1 MGAYKKAVI
10 TDAGRALVARAV
22 AGETEIRFSHASTSE
37 YVYPDG
43 TRFEEIEKLEG
54 IRQTVLPADARVAD
68 GTLVNVRAMFGNE
81 NILSPYMIQNIGLYA
96 MDGEREILFA
106 VSQAQVPD
114 QVPAYNGVAPSSF
127 IFNLCLAVAQAA
139 EIRVTVDPAGTVT
152 IQDILEIREQ
162 LRKTTETAEKAA
174 GSLITGITIP
184 ASGWK
189 DLTYTIENA
198 AIQADSIVH
207 IGYAFDSV
215 PAAQKANIRGRTEA
229 GKLILAAKKIPAGD
243 LAVDEIL
250 IQNLKGGV

>member
-1 MGAYKKAVI
+1 MPWTGK
-10 TDAGRALVARAV
+10 GRSSL
-22 AGETEIRFSHASTSE
+22 
-37 YVYPDG
+37 
-43 TRFEEIEKLEG
+43 
-54 IRQTVLPADARVAD
+54 
-68 GTLVNVRAMFGNE
+68 
-81 NILSPYMIQNIGLYA
+81 
-96 MDGEREILFA
+96 LFPRRRW
-106 VSQAQVPD
+106 PD

-229 GKLILAAKKIPAGD
+229 GKLILVAKKVPAGD

>member
-174 GSLITGITIP
+174 GSL
-184 ASGWK
+184 
-189 DLTYTIENA
+189 TYTIENA

-229 GKLILAAKKIPAGD
+229 GKLILVAKKVPAGD

>member
-127 IFNLCLAVAQAA
+127 IFNPGTAPEDNGDRRKGSRKSDNRYYDSGLRLEGSDLYHRKCGDPGRQHCAY
-139 EIRVTVDPAGTVT
+139 RVCVRFGPGGPEGQYTGEDGS
-152 IQDILEIREQ
+152 
-162 LRKTTETAEKAA
+162 RKAD
-174 GSLITGITIP
+174 TGGKKSP
-184 ASGWK
+184 C
-189 DLTYTIENA
+189 
-198 AIQADSIVH
+198 
-207 IGYAFDSV
+207 
-215 PAAQKANIRGRTEA
+215 RGPGR
-229 GKLILAAKKIPAGD
+229 G
-243 LAVDEIL
+243 
-250 IQNLKGGV
+250 

>member
-43 TRFEEIEKLEG
+43 TRFEEIETLEG
-54 IRQTVLPADARVAD
+54 VRQTVLPADARVTD

-106 VSQAQVPD
+106 VSQAQVPY

-139 EIRVTVDPAGTVT
+139 EIRVIHRERKSRFFSRRPA
-152 IQDILEIREQ
+152 
-162 LRKTTETAEKAA
+162 
-174 GSLITGITIP
+174 
-184 ASGWK
+184 
-189 DLTYTIENA
+189 
-198 AIQADSIVH
+198 
-207 IGYAFDSV
+207 
-215 PAAQKANIRGRTEA
+215 
-229 GKLILAAKKIPAGD
+229 
-243 LAVDEIL
+243 
-250 IQNLKGGV
+250 

>member
-1 MGAYKKAVI
+1 MANCERKDPPVFTEEVQKW
-10 TDAGRALVARAV
+10 DK
-22 AGETEIRFSHASTSE
+22 ET
-37 YVYPDG
+37 
-43 TRFEEIEKLEG
+43 
-54 IRQTVLPADARVAD
+54 VAD
-68 GTLVNVRAMFGNE
+68 GDAMGLV
-81 NILSPYMIQNIGLYA
+81 I
-96 MDGEREILFA
+96 
-106 VSQAQVPD
+106 
-114 QVPAYNGVAPSSF
+114 
-127 IFNLCLAVAQAA
+127 
-139 EIRVTVDPAGTVT
+139 
-152 IQDILEIREQ
+152 EQ
-162 LRKTTETAEKAA
+162 LFNNTVFNRRTAEKAA

-229 GKLILAAKKIPAGD
+229 GKLILVAKKVPAGD

>member
-1 MGAYKKAVI
+1 M
-10 TDAGRALVARAV
+10 
-22 AGETEIRFSHASTSE
+22 
-37 YVYPDG
+37 
-43 TRFEEIEKLEG
+43 
-54 IRQTVLPADARVAD
+54 LPADARVAD

-139 EIRVTVDPAGTVT
+139 EIRVTVGSGRDRDHTGYPGDPGTAPE
-152 IQDILEIREQ
+152 DNGDRRKGSRKSDNRYYDSGLRLEGSD
-162 LRKTTETAEKAA
+162 LYHRKCGDPGRQHCAYRVCVRFGPGGPEGQYTGEDGSRKAD
-174 GSLITGITIP
+174 TG
-184 ASGWK
+184 
-189 DLTYTIENA
+189 
-198 AIQADSIVH
+198 
-207 IGYAFDSV
+207 
-215 PAAQKANIRGRTEA
+215 
-229 GKLILAAKKIPAGD
+229 GKKVPAGD